1 MNTVQLNF
9 NQKLEIGEVQ
19 ILLCL
24 NEIIYGEKAS
34 FRMIKKNVLHLCF
47 AEHKRK

>member
-1 MNTVQLNF
+1 MNTVQLNI

-24 NEIIYGEKAS
+24 NEIIC
-34 FRMIKKNVLHLCF
+34 R
-47 AEHKRK
+47 